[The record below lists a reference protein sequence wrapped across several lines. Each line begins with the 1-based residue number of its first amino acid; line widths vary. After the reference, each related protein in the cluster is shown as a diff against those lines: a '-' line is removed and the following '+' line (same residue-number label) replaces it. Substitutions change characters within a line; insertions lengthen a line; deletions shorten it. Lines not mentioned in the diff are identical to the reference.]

1 MISTQALA
9 TSPKYLDATDFG
21 RELEVTCH
29 NYFGTH
35 KVEALAS
42 EMAGRTTG
50 ATNARLEKSPN
61 FWCVIGDGEGAEQP
75 PPVELPGMLNADQMV
90 ALLQDRVAAIEGAGE
105 RLVALAEAAPG
116 SNIDREDVAYELADI
131 GLGFDSDATKTLL
144 DAFDEGDGMIPIN
157 HFLDAAL
164 AQVAE

>member
-1 MISTQALA
+1 MLTAEFVEPVTHGSTVIHR
-9 TSPKYLDATDFG
+9 SPGST
-21 RELEVTCH
+21 V
-29 NYFGTH
+29 
-35 KVEALAS
+35 S
-42 EMAGRTTG
+42 E
-50 ATNARLEKSPN
+50 
-61 FWCVIGDGEGAEQP
+61 
-75 PPVELPGMLNADQMV
+75 
-90 ALLQDRVAAIEGAGE
+90 RVASIEGAGE

>member
-1 MISTQALA
+1 MKPRHASLLAAKKQTWPGFDWSRVVVVMIA
-9 TSPKYLDATDFG
+9 P
-21 RELEVTCH
+21 RPC
-29 NYFGTH
+29 
-35 KVEALAS
+35 
-42 EMAGRTTG
+42 
-50 ATNARLEKSPN
+50 
-61 FWCVIGDGEGAEQP
+61 
-75 PPVELPGMLNADQMV
+75 
-90 ALLQDRVAAIEGAGE
+90 
-105 RLVALAEAAPG
+105 ALAEAAPG

>member
-1 MISTQALA
+1 M
-9 TSPKYLDATDFG
+9 
-21 RELEVTCH
+21 
-29 NYFGTH
+29 
-35 KVEALAS
+35 AS
-42 EMAGRTTG
+42 
-50 ATNARLEKSPN
+50 
-61 FWCVIGDGEGAEQP
+61 
-75 PPVELPGMLNADQMV
+75 
-90 ALLQDRVAAIEGAGE
+90 IEGAGE

>member
-1 MISTQALA
+1 M
-9 TSPKYLDATDFG
+9 
-21 RELEVTCH
+21 
-29 NYFGTH
+29 
-35 KVEALAS
+35 
-42 EMAGRTTG
+42 
-50 ATNARLEKSPN
+50 
-61 FWCVIGDGEGAEQP
+61 EGAEQP

-90 ALLQDRVAAIEGAGE
+90 ALLQERVAAIEGAGE
-105 RLVALAEAAPG
+105 RLVALADAAPG

-131 GLGFDSDATKTLL
+131 GLGFDPDATKTLL